1 MNKKMIKYKHLFLKE
16 TFIMLKVIKFSSIFI
31 VLSIFTACAGHK
43 KAMEV
48 LPNELEQLNQD
59 CKRDSLAFELDC
71 YDFIATKNSFAM
83 LRLGIDAQNKGRPA
97 EAFERYTKACKYA
110 IP

>member
-71 YDFIATKNSFAM
+71 YDFF
-83 LRLGIDAQNKGRPA
+83 
-97 EAFERYTKACKYA
+97 
-110 IP
+110 